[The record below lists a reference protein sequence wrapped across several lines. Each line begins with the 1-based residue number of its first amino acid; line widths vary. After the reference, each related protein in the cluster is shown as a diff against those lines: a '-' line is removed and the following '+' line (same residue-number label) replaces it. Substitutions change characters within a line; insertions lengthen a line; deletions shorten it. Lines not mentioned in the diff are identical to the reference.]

1 MGEILRFAELDST
14 NDEVSRRVRD
24 GAPDGLWVMA
34 DRQSKGRGRRGR
46 AWQSAAN
53 GNLYCSGLVRVVP
66 GEPPVQQL
74 SFVAALAV
82 HEVLAPLV
90 PGLKL
95 KWPNDLMADGRK
107 LTGILLESGGTGSGG
122 LWLVV
127 GIGINL
133 AAHPADSERP
143 ATDVLALTGVR
154 HDPEI
159 MLKALAQ
166 AFAQWRLHW
175 RQGGFAV
182 IKAAWLAASQGLG
195 ERLVARLGHETI
207 EGVFAGLGDDGAL
220 QLLLESGD
228 MRVIHAGEVFG
239 I

>member
-1 MGEILRFAELDST
+1 MAEIIRFAELDST
-14 NDEVSRRVRD
+14 NDEVSRRALD

-34 DRQSKGRGRRGR
+34 DRQHKGRGRRGR

-53 GNLYCSGLVRVVP
+53 GNLYCSGLARIVP

-74 SFVAALAV
+74 SFVAALVV
-82 HEVLAPLV
+82 HEVLSAYAP
-90 PGLKL
+90 GIKL
-95 KWPNDLMADGRK
+95 KWPNDVMAEGRK
-107 LTGILLESGGTGSGG
+107 LSGILLESGGTGSGG

-133 AAHPADSERP
+133 CAHPEDSERP
-143 ATDVLALTGVR
+143 ATNMQALTGAVLDSEAVL
-154 HDPEI
+154 H
-159 MLKALAQ
+159 ALAA
-166 AFAQWRLHW
+166 AFAQWRLRW
-175 RQGGFAV
+175 RKGGFAA
-182 IKAAWLAASQGLG
+182 IKSAWLAACTGLG
-195 ERLVARLGHETI
+195 APLVARLGHETI

-228 MRVIHAGEVFG
+228 IRSIHAGEVFG

>member
-1 MGEILRFAELDST
+1 MDGILRFAELDST
-14 NDEVSRRVRD
+14 NDEVSRRALE

-53 GNLYCSGLVRVVP
+53 GNLYCSGLVRIVP
-66 GEPPVQQL
+66 GEPPAQQL

-82 HEVLAPLV
+82 HELLSPLL
-90 PGLKL
+90 PQLKL
-95 KWPNDLMADGRK
+95 KWPNDLMVDGKK
-107 LTGILLESGGTGSGG
+107 LTGILLEGGGTGSGG

-133 AAHPADSERP
+133 TAHPEDAERP
-143 ATDVLALTGVR
+143 ATDVLALTGER
-154 HDPEI
+154 HDPEV
-159 MLKALAQ
+159 MLRALAP
-166 AFAQWRLHW
+166 AFARWRLRW
-175 RQGGFAV
+175 RIGGFSA
-182 IKAAWLAASQGLG
+182 IKTAWLAASQGLG
-195 ERLVARLGHETI
+195 ERLVARLSHETI

-220 QLLLESGD
+220 QLMLESGD
-228 MRVIHAGEVFG
+228 MRVIHAGDVFG

>member
-1 MGEILRFAELDST
+1 MPDILRFAELDST
-14 NDEVSRRVRD
+14 NDDVSRRAQD
-24 GAPDGLWVMA
+24 GAADGLWVMA

-53 GNLYCSGLVRVVP
+53 GNLYCSGLVRVIP

-82 HEVLAPLV
+82 HQVLAPLV
-90 PGLKL
+90 PGLTL
-95 KWPNDLMADGRK
+95 KWPNDLMVGGKK

-133 AAHPADSERP
+133 AAHPEDIERP
-143 ATDVLALTGVR
+143 ATDVRTLTGVR
-154 HDPEI
+154 HDPE
-159 MLKALAQ
+159 MVLKSLAA
-166 AFAQWRLHW
+166 AFALW
-175 RQGGFAV
+175 RQRWRECGFAA

-195 ERLVARLGHETI
+195 ERLEARLGHETI
-207 EGVFAGLGDDGAL
+207 AGVFAGLGDDGAL
-220 QLLLESGD
+220 QLMLESGD